1 MKTLSS
7 GHPGCKSGIDC
18 SLSRFVLNSTLSL
31 MLVATNAAVMIAATP
46 TLTFDSPSALSAE
59 GVPINLGSHASPR
72 LVDWNGDGALDL
84 LLAGGDGY
92 IWLFRQGGP
101 ANSTDFLAGTR
112 VTASGSPIRVGTGY
126 TGCCLADMDGDGRS
140 DLVAAGND
148 NRVRYFSNIE
158 TLSSPAF
165 GSSVVIRGNRGPF
178 VLPDTVGGRI
188 DVADWDG
195 DGLWDLITGDF
206 NGYLTWYRN
215 TGTTSSPVFGAMG
228 LPFKRSGSTLQEPYN
243 THPRIF
249 DFNQDGVPSHW
260 SAAYDAYWSS
270 GAGAGFDRHWLRDNL
285 KFCIEAPQ
293 EAFATL
299 SNQYFTSS
307 DAMLQL
313 AAVRW
318 HKGITSCIN
327 QFLLFADVYSM
338 GTNQTFFYR
347 VDTIGCVTRTV
358 VELQRD
364 ARGHICGLTTAST
377 HYDLLL
383 DAEGNVLDIQQR
395 GNAD

>member
-31 MLVATNAAVMIAATP
+31 MLVVTNAAVMIAATP

-59 GVPINLGSHASPR
+59 GVPMNLGSHASPR

-243 THPRIF
+243 THPRVF
-249 DFNQDGVPSHW
+249 DFNQDGVPDLAFGINWGYAKILMNTAGRGTTDFPSDYLLRGTNGLELNIRVLNGDDTTPDFADLNGDGVLDLISGGLNGRLFFMPGISHAR
-260 SAAYDAYWSS
+260 SLDRIEDIMAAHVNDL
-270 GAGAGFDRHWLRDNL
+270 GAALAANAALRDEL
-285 KFCIEAPQ
+285 FGLHRALRSTTTGLLPW
-293 EAFATL
+293 
-299 SNQYFTSS
+299 
-307 DAMLQL
+307 AMP
-313 AAVRW
+313 
-318 HKGITSCIN
+318 
-327 QFLLFADVYSM
+327 
-338 GTNQTFFYR
+338 
-347 VDTIGCVTRTV
+347 
-358 VELQRD
+358 
-364 ARGHICGLTTAST
+364 
-377 HYDLLL
+377 
-383 DAEGNVLDIQQR
+383 IQIF
-395 GNAD
+395 